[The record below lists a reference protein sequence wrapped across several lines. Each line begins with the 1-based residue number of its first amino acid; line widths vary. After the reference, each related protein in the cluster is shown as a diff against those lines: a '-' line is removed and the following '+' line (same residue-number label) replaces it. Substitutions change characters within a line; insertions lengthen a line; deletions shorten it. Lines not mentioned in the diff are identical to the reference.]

1 MLYMERPMV
10 RRMNFENFLVGD
22 ERDFKGRTLN
32 DIRSY
37 TDHEI
42 EHVHDF
48 IQIVFPLNEE
58 SRASFHGYYLRHDL
72 LVEQIRSNEL
82 AKTNIVKSAEWFLK
96 FLERNS
102 NWKAVYNHN
111 HLRITRIIKCLRL
124 LVSDQEADKF
134 YNDVLHLLGHQSKI
148 NEVTLA
154 FWENA

>member
-1 MLYMERPMV
+1 M
-10 RRMNFENFLVGD
+10 
-22 ERDFKGRTLN
+22 
-32 DIRSY
+32 I
-37 TDHEI
+37 
-42 EHVHDF
+42 
-48 IQIVFPLNEE
+48 FPLNEE

-72 LVEQIRSNEL
+72 LVGQIRSNEL

-134 YNDVLHLLGHQSKI
+134 YNDVLHLLGDYNKI
-148 NEVTLA
+148 NEVTLDY
-154 FWENA
+154 WKNA

>member
-1 MLYMERPMV
+1 
-10 RRMNFENFLVGD
+10 MNFENFLIG
-22 ERDFKGRTLN
+22 EGRDFKGRTLN

-58 SRASFHGYYLRHDL
+58 SSASFHGYYLSHHL
-72 LVEQIRSNEL
+72 LVEQIKGNEL
-82 AKTNIVKSAEWFLK
+82 AKRNIVKSAEWFLK

-102 NWKAVYNHN
+102 NWKATYQHN

-134 YNDVLHLLGHQSKI
+134 YNDVLYLLGHHNKI
-148 NEVTLA
+148 NDATLT
-154 FWENA
+154 FWTNA